1 MSIVELTDDA
11 QQAPAAAPR
20 ASLGRR
26 VVVWTYRA
34 ALLCMVAVA
43 AFVTIVPLLV
53 QRSDTRLVTIT
64 SGSMA
69 PLFPVGSTIAVHD
82 APDPTALE
90 PGQIITFKALGNGT
104 VITHRIV
111 ARIDRP
117 TLSGIH
123 YQTKGDANR
132 TADPDLTPATNIIAV
147 ADGVLPRWQEL
158 AVSAQTPR
166 GRLMVYGGLFLLI
179 ALGEL
184 ADLAGMWTRR
194 RQVAA

>member
-1 MSIVELTDDA
+1 MKFS
-11 QQAPAAAPR
+11 PATV
-20 ASLGRR
+20 SGR
-26 VVVWTYRA
+26 RA
-34 ALLCMVAVA
+34 ALA
-43 AFVTIVPLLV
+43 A
-53 QRSDTRLVTIT
+53 
-64 SGSMA
+64 
-69 PLFPVGSTIAVHD
+69 
-82 APDPTALE
+82 ALTL
-90 PGQIITFKALGNGT
+90 GALALGGC
-104 VITHRIV
+104 
-111 ARIDRP
+111 
-117 TLSGIH
+117 
-123 YQTKGDANR
+123 NR